1 MFNEKKLH
9 WVSLVCGMHD
19 YNISC
24 LGRITLLFSI
34 DQPAIDRKGF
44 ETKLIEFNIFLEF
57 CLTLFNSSGKFGHP
71 KITFHHY
78 HLCSKIR
85 IDMTFLDFTQ
95 YCLTVVMGLVT

>member
-1 MFNEKKLH
+1 MDCCVFNEKKLH
-9 WVSLVCGMHD
+9 WVSLVGGMHD

-34 DQPAIDRKGF
+34 DRKGF
-44 ETKLIEFNIFLEF
+44 ETKLIEFHIFLEF
-57 CLTLFNSSGKFGHP
+57 CLTLFNSSGRFGHP